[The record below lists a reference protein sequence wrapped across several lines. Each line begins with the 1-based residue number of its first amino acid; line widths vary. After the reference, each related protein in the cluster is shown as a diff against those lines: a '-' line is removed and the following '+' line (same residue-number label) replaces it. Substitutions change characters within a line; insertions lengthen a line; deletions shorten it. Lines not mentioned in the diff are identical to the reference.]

1 MIVNPILNSGDK
13 AIIGIVLCGLLV
25 LAAIILPK
33 VFRYKKRMKAKQE
46 IESEDVEILVVQ
58 EPEKLITEQK
68 SSDYA
73 SLFLV
78 NTEITA
84 RSGKQVGIRQTYH
97 NRIAKI
103 VRVIGKRDV
112 TIFSYIDNV
121 LKHHFDTFQNEIS
134 ELYHKNKDD
143 DYLNPKK

>member
-1 MIVNPILNSGDK
+1 
-13 AIIGIVLCGLLV
+13 
-25 LAAIILPK
+25 
-33 VFRYKKRMKAKQE
+33 MKAKEE

-78 NTEITA
+78 NTEITS
-84 RSGKQVGIRQTYH
+84 RSGKQVGIRQIYH

-121 LKHHFDTFQNEIS
+121 LKHHFDTFQGEIS
-134 ELYHKNKDD
+134 
-143 DYLNPKK
+143 

>member
-25 LAAIILPK
+25 LATIILPK

-68 SSDYA
+68 SQDYA

-121 LKHHFDTFQNEIS
+121 LKHHFDTFQGEIS
-134 ELYHKNKDD
+134 ELYRKNHDD